1 MRGSVIA
8 ATILVALFVSA
19 SVPQAGEQEAQT
31 GEPARQPFAE
41 WLAELRVEALG
52 QGISE
57 ETFDR
62 AFRGVDPQPIIIE
75 RDRTQTE
82 KVLTVDQYI
91 TRRVTPAVVKRAKS
105 LARRHAA
112 VLREVEKQY
121 GVPREILVAV
131 WGLESNFGRFSG
143 VRPTIPALAT
153 LAWEG
158 RRAAMF
164 RGQLLDALT
173 IVETG
178 DIPIEKMRGSWAG
191 AMGQV
196 QFMPSSYVRY
206 AQDVDGD
213 GRRDIWTSLPDVF
226 GSIAYYLKEHG
237 WEQALPWG
245 YKVRLPR
252 KVGPALEKLR
262 QVRDAGCAARREL
275 TATSPVAEWSRAGV
289 RAVTTATRRTAEVSL
304 LQAGSA
310 TYLVTANYEALLS
323 YNCAHSYALS
333 VAALADRIG
342 ATPTRA
348 KGRKPG
354 VRSSAHRAASGS
366 SIAE

>member
-1 MRGSVIA
+1 MRSSVIA
-8 ATILVALFVSA
+8 ATFLVALFA
-19 SVPQAGEQEAQT
+19 SSVRAAGQQDALST
-31 GEPARQPFAE
+31 ADTRQPFAQ
-41 WLAELRVEALG
+41 WLAEFRVEALG

-57 ETFDR
+57 ETLDL

-91 TRRVTPAVVKRAKS
+91 KRRVTPAVVKRARS
-105 LARRHAA
+105 LSRRHAA
-112 VLREVEKQY
+112 VLRQVERKY
-121 GVPREILVAV
+121 GVPRQVIVAV
-131 WGLESNFGRFSG
+131 WALESNFGRFSG

-164 RGQLLDALT
+164 RAQLIDALT
-173 IVETG
+173 IVQSG
-178 DIPIEKMRGSWAG
+178 DISLEKMRGSWAG

-213 GRRDIWTSLPDVF
+213 GRRDIWSSLPDVF

-237 WEQALPWG
+237 WDRSLPWG
-245 YKVRLPR
+245 YKVRMPR
-252 KVGPALEKLR
+252 TEGPALEKLR
-262 QVRDAGCAARREL
+262 QLRDVGCGARREL
-275 TATSPVAEWSRAGV
+275 SASSPVADWRRAGV
-289 RAVTTATRRTAEVSL
+289 RTVNTAARRTAEVSL
-304 LQAGSA
+304 LKAGSG

-333 VAALADRIG
+333 VAVLADRISP
-342 ATPTRA
+342 APSRSTT
-348 KGRKPG
+348 KKPG
-354 VRSSAHRAASGS
+354 TRSSARRAQTNPTGGD
-366 SIAE
+366 